1 MLIAEGVEDL
11 PESALRLI
19 RRIQL
24 GHPIEV
30 PVLQLI
36 WLDILNHAYLSAVS
50 IIITSGTQIMNTH

>member
-11 PESALRLI
+11 PESALWLI

-24 GHPIEV
+24 GHPIKV

-36 WLDILNHAYLSAVS
+36 WLDILNHAHLSAVS
-50 IIITSGTQIMNTH
+50 IVITSGTQTRNTH